1 MTWNV
6 VLPEP
11 LERCYHCGMKRRV
24 ATGHHS
30 NELTLLNA
38 KLAAVESQ
46 SDLLRRACEQAELL
60 LLIVRGPDFVIEFAN
75 SAYQDLV
82 GHRDLLGKPA
92 REALPELVGQGLFPL
107 LEDVYRRGVP
117 FTGEELPIDLMRD
130 GSLKTAY
137 FNFTYQPIR
146 GADGA
151 VDAILMTAT
160 EVTAQVRAKQEAA
173 DLTRAL
179 EQRNRLVEAQVT
191 ERTEQLRRAYDQL
204 KELDRLK
211 SNFVNSVSHEL
222 RTPLTSI
229 LGYAEFLEDRIGGDL
244 TLTQQDF
251 VHQIQASSNR
261 LMRLLDDLLDFARM
275 DAGTFILHVRA
286 FDLRDKVAA
295 IAASLRPQ
303 AEAAQLTLQ
312 TELPDGPLP
321 IRGDAQRV
329 GQVLINLINNAIKF
343 TPPGGTI
350 RVRTHPLEGG
360 QGVRCEV
367 VDTGPGIAEADLP
380 KLFQRFSQVGPQ
392 AAGSGLGL
400 SISKALV
407 EAHGGQIGV
416 MSGLGRGATFWF
428 TLPGTPSDR
437 T

>member
-1 MTWNV
+1 
-6 VLPEP
+6 
-11 LERCYHCGMKRRV
+11 MKRRG
-24 ATGHHS
+24 ASANTS
-30 NELTLLNA
+30 DELASLNA
-38 KLAAVESQ
+38 KLVAAERQ
-46 SDLLRRACEQAELL
+46 GDLLRRAFEQAD
-60 LLIVRGPDFVIEFAN
+60 LLILILRGPDFVIEFAN
-75 SAYQDLV
+75 PAYYALV

-107 LEDVYRRGVP
+107 LEDVYHQGMP

-130 GSLKTAY
+130 GQLQTAY

-146 GADGA
+146 GAEGV
-151 VDAILMTAT
+151 VDATLMTAS

-191 ERTEQLRRAYDQL
+191 ERTDQLRRAYERL
-204 KELDRLK
+204 KELDLLK

-222 RTPLTSI
+222 RTPMTSI

-244 TLTQQDF
+244 TQTQQEF
-251 VHQIQASSNR
+251 VQQIQASSRR
-261 LMRLLDDLLDFARM
+261 LLRLLDDLLDFARM
-275 DAGTFILHVRA
+275 DAGTFILHVRT
-286 FDLRDKVAA
+286 FDLRGKLTE

-312 TELPDGPLP
+312 TELPDGPLS

-350 RVRTHPLEGG
+350 RVRALPLDGG

-367 VDTGPGIAEADLP
+367 VDTGYGLAAADIP

-392 AAGSGLGL
+392 AVGTGLGL

-416 MSGLGRGATFWF
+416 TSELGRGSTFWF
-428 TLPGTPSDR
+428 TLPGTSAGPTSW
-437 T
+437 